1 MDRLDKNTDNKGP
14 DMDGLREFVLR
25 SDRGTPLH
33 FVGREAEIRRLGRV
47 LEATLQAYKTGDGS
61 QKGNTQLITAAPG
74 AGKSALLEELKE
86 NWEAKGVARVVQL
99 HVSTLADRT
108 ATYREFV
115 SQLNPVAAEQFGV
128 TTTESKTAGIGYVF
142 VLTSQTGE
150 QRTQQL
156 PLTANAVVRW
166 LKSEERS
173 ENGDVPIVLLVD
185 EVQNLRLEN
194 QENAAG
200 TGSLLRDV
208 HEGVK
213 GTPIML
219 VLAGLGDSI
228 EVLEEWGISRLEG
241 KSRITLGGLSLKDM
255 REATEKFFGFFH
267 VRGSLAERAIWAE
280 AIAEETS
287 GWPQHLVN
295 GLCGA
300 AEAIVEGHG
309 DLAQSSLEAALAH
322 GSAHRRNY
330 YIERNQQFQRM
341 PELLSAVFAA
351 MPQGAGTE
359 GVFLRRAISRA
370 YKETPDLAD
379 EMDRSEVFT
388 KLLHKGLIQDFGDDR
403 YDCPIPSMRTYVEE
417 FCAQRGCPI
426 VPAVA
431 EAVVPAAAAAPPV
444 PEPSGG
450 MGD

>member
-1 MDRLDKNTDNKGP
+1 M
-14 DMDGLREFVLR
+14 
-25 SDRGTPLH
+25 
-33 FVGREAEIRRLGRV
+33 
-47 LEATLQAYKTGDGS
+47 
-61 QKGNTQLITAAPG
+61 
-74 AGKSALLEELKE
+74 LEELKE

-431 EAVVPAAAAAPPV
+431 EAVAPAAAAAPPV

>member
-47 LEATLQAYKTGDGS
+47 LEATLQAYKTDDGS

-115 SQLNPVAAEQFGV
+115 SQLNPAAAERFGV
-128 TTTESKTAGIGYVF
+128 TTTES
-142 VLTSQTGE
+142 E
-150 QRTQQL
+150 L
-156 PLTANAVVRW
+156 PLTANEVVRW

-388 KLLHKGLIQDFGDDR
+388 KLLHKGLIQDYGQDR
-403 YDCPIPSMRTYVEE
+403 YDCPIPSMRDYVET
-417 FCAQRGCPI
+417 FCAERGAPI
-426 VPAVA
+426 GSSGGTVPST
-431 EAVVPAAAAAPPV
+431 PL
-444 PEPSGG
+444 PEPSGA
-450 MGD
+450 MGG

>member
-1 MDRLDKNTDNKGP
+1 MKTEGDTV
-14 DMDGLREFVLR
+14 GL
-25 SDRGTPLH
+25 SQIPH
-33 FVGREAEIRRLGRV
+33 
-47 LEATLQAYKTGDGS
+47 ATKQ
-61 QKGNTQLITAAPG
+61 
-74 AGKSALLEELKE
+74 
-86 NWEAKGVARVVQL
+86 
-99 HVSTLADRT
+99 T
-108 ATYREFV
+108 AT
-115 SQLNPVAAEQFGV
+115 
-128 TTTESKTAGIGYVF
+128 
-142 VLTSQTGE
+142 
-150 QRTQQL
+150 QRTQEW
-156 PLTANAVVRW
+156 PRSVDAVARW
-166 LKSEERS
+166 LKREARESS
-173 ENGDVPIVLLVD
+173 TKLPVVVLVD
-185 EVQNLRLEN
+185 EVQNLRLV
-194 QENAAG
+194 QQDAAG
-200 TGSLLRDV
+200 AGALLRDM
-208 HEGVK
+208 HEGIDEYPFV
-213 GTPIML
+213 L
-219 VLAGLGDSI
+219 VLAGLSDSI
-228 EVLEEWGISRLEG
+228 GVLQECGISRLEG

-426 VPAVA
+426 FPAVA

>member
-1 MDRLDKNTDNKGP
+1 
-14 DMDGLREFVLR
+14 MDGLREFVLR

-99 HVSTLADRT
+99 SVSMLADH
-108 ATYREFV
+108 AESVRELLI
-115 SQLNPVAAEQFGV
+115 QLNPVAAEEFG
-128 TTTESKTAGIGYVF
+128 TTKTEGDTVGLSQIPHATKQTA
-142 VLTSQTGE
+142 T
-150 QRTQQL
+150 QRTQEW
-156 PLTANAVVRW
+156 PRTVDAVARW
-166 LKSEERS
+166 LKREARESS
-173 ENGDVPIVLLVD
+173 TKLPVVVLVD

-255 REATEKFFGFFH
+255 REAAEKFFGFFH

-322 GSAHRRNY
+322 GSAHRHNY

-379 EMDRSEVFT
+379 EMDRPEVFT

-431 EAVVPAAAAAPPV
+431 EAVPPRRGF
-444 PEPSGG
+444 GG
-450 MGD
+450 IG